1 MNQFEPL
8 GSEARWRIIYALIQ
22 RKEVDQVI
30 TYAEMGDALEL
41 HPKDDRH
48 TIQMAMR
55 RAAVESEREDK
66 RALEVVRNQ
75 GYRIVHA
82 EEHLR
87 LARGQQTKAGRALIR
102 GQSKVENVDLNGM
115 DPNIRKAFDVMATAF
130 SMQADMMRRL
140 SGRQADLEK
149 VVNEVQKRGDERGK
163 RTEAEVAELR
173 ARLELLETKRKDAT
187 SPD

>member
-8 GSEARWRIIYALIQ
+8 GEEARWRIIYALVQ
-22 RKEVDQVI
+22 TKDVDTIV
-30 TYAEMGDALEL
+30 TYAEMGEALDL

-55 RAAVESEREDK
+55 RAALESEREDK

-75 GYRIVHA
+75 GYRIVRA

-87 LARGQQTKAGRALIR
+87 LARGQQTRAGRALVR

-115 DPNIRKAFDVMATAF
+115 DPTVRKAFDIMATAF

-149 VVNEVQKRGDERGK
+149 AVTQIRKQGEERGT

-173 ARLELLETKRKDAT
+173 ARLELLETKRKEQQ
-187 SPD
+187 